1 MLGRSV
7 VTNYINIRLIRYLEK
22 CIDYNLIMLIF
33 FKGEFTHN
41 MMRLYTSRPYSDV
54 IHITNPIVTNAV
66 FFYVFDIRMVS
77 YIYII
82 FYEPLRNTGLD
93 FCIECF

>member
-54 IHITNPIVTNAV
+54 IHITNPIVTNSV
-66 FFYVFDIRMVS
+66 FYHRLKCMMVLFFFIYFYD
-77 YIYII
+77 
-82 FYEPLRNTGLD
+82 PLRNMGLD
-93 FCIECF
+93 IWFECF